1 MRMALAGLSRPNL
14 CGMRRAGSAS
24 AACSIRAGE
33 ELPFPGDLVT
43 RQTQDTAGRSAI
55 GWPLWSCEAIRLLT
69 SKSAGVRYRPP
80 IATIVQGV
88 NDYVNPLNDQGLYA
102 NGMNDVERRVD
113 AAIEA
118 GHAALTSVSSM
129 TSSQARADAA
139 SRLSKG
145 LRAISD
151 EASGVLHEEAI
162 RIYESEGLSY
172 GQIAK
177 RLGIS
182 KTLAHQIIKARGL
195 DLDRASHS
203 TSMTPPS

>member
-1 MRMALAGLSRPNL
+1 MN
-14 CGMRRAGSAS
+14 
-24 AACSIRAGE
+24 
-33 ELPFPGDLVT
+33 
-43 RQTQDTAGRSAI
+43 
-55 GWPLWSCEAIRLLT
+55 
-69 SKSAGVRYRPP
+69 
-80 IATIVQGV
+80 V
-88 NDYVNPLNDQGLYA
+88 NVNPLNDQALYA
-102 NGMNDVERRVD
+102 SGMDDVERRVD

-118 GHAALTSVSSM
+118 GHAALASVSGLK
-129 TSSQARADAA
+129 SSQARADTA

-182 KTLAHQIIKARGL
+182 KTLAHQIIKARSL
-195 DLDRASHS
+195 DPDLN
-203 TSMTPPS
+203 

>member
-1 MRMALAGLSRPNL
+1 MTDAHNR
-14 CGMRRAGSAS
+14 
-24 AACSIRAGE
+24 
-33 ELPFPGDLVT
+33 
-43 RQTQDTAGRSAI
+43 
-55 GWPLWSCEAIRLLT
+55 
-69 SKSAGVRYRPP
+69 
-80 IATIVQGV
+80 IVQGV
-88 NDYVNPLNDQGLYA
+88 NANVNPLNDQALYA
-102 NGMNDVERRVD
+102 SGMDDVERRVD

-118 GHAALTSVSSM
+118 GHAALASVSGLK
-129 TSSQARADAA
+129 SSQTRADAA

-182 KTLAHQIIKARGL
+182 KTLAHQIIKARSL
-195 DLDRASHS
+195 DPDLN
-203 TSMTPPS
+203 

>member
-1 MRMALAGLSRPNL
+1 MNAH
-14 CGMRRAGSAS
+14 
-24 AACSIRAGE
+24 
-33 ELPFPGDLVT
+33 
-43 RQTQDTAGRSAI
+43 
-55 GWPLWSCEAIRLLT
+55 
-69 SKSAGVRYRPP
+69 
-80 IATIVQGV
+80 
-88 NDYVNPLNDQGLYA
+88 VNPLNGQGLYA
-102 NGMNDVERRVD
+102 NGVTDVERRVD

-118 GHAALTSVSSM
+118 GHTALASVTNM

-195 DLDRASHS
+195 DPGR
-203 TSMTPPS
+203 

>member
-1 MRMALAGLSRPNL
+1 MS
-14 CGMRRAGSAS
+14 
-24 AACSIRAGE
+24 
-33 ELPFPGDLVT
+33 
-43 RQTQDTAGRSAI
+43 
-55 GWPLWSCEAIRLLT
+55 
-69 SKSAGVRYRPP
+69 
-80 IATIVQGV
+80 
-88 NDYVNPLNDQGLYA
+88 
-102 NGMNDVERRVD
+102 DVERRVD
-113 AAIEA
+113 VAIEA
-118 GHAALTSVSSM
+118 GHAALASVSSM

-195 DLDRASHS
+195 DLDRAA
-203 TSMTPPS
+203 TRFQ

>member
-1 MRMALAGLSRPNL
+1 MRDSPSAHFQVRWSSLAD
-14 CGMRRAGSAS
+14 AHY
-24 AACSIRAGE
+24 
-33 ELPFPGDLVT
+33 
-43 RQTQDTAGRSAI
+43 Q
-55 GWPLWSCEAIRLLT
+55 
-69 SKSAGVRYRPP
+69 
-80 IATIVQGV
+80 IVQGV
-88 NDYVNPLNDQGLYA
+88 NATVKPLNEQGLYA
-102 NGMNDVERRVD
+102 SGMDDVERRVN

-118 GHAALTSVSSM
+118 GGAALASVTGM
-129 TSSQARADAA
+129 MSSQARADAA

-182 KTLAHQIIKARGL
+182 KTLAHQIIKAR
-195 DLDRASHS
+195 DLDR
-203 TSMTPPS
+203 T

>member
-1 MRMALAGLSRPNL
+1 
-14 CGMRRAGSAS
+14 
-24 AACSIRAGE
+24 
-33 ELPFPGDLVT
+33 
-43 RQTQDTAGRSAI
+43 
-55 GWPLWSCEAIRLLT
+55 
-69 SKSAGVRYRPP
+69 
-80 IATIVQGV
+80 V

-102 NGMNDVERRVD
+102 SRMSDVERQVD

-118 GHAALTSVSSM
+118 GHAALASVSSI
-129 TSSQARADAA
+129 TSSQGRADAA

-151 EASGVLHEEAI
+151 EASGILHEEAI

-195 DLDRASHS
+195 GQASQS
-203 TSMTPPS
+203 TSATPHS

>member
-1 MRMALAGLSRPNL
+1 MQFAGQSVCSFHVHLS
-14 CGMRRAGSAS
+14 SS
-24 AACSIRAGE
+24 AAAHN
-33 ELPFPGDLVT
+33 
-43 RQTQDTAGRSAI
+43 Q
-55 GWPLWSCEAIRLLT
+55 
-69 SKSAGVRYRPP
+69 
-80 IATIVQGV
+80 IVQGV
-88 NDYVNPLNDQGLYA
+88 NACVNPLYGQGLYA
-102 NGMNDVERRVD
+102 SGMSDVERRVD

-118 GHAALTSVSSM
+118 GHTALASVTNM

-139 SRLSKG
+139 SRLSKC

-182 KTLAHQIIKARGL
+182 KTLAHQIIKAR
-195 DLDRASHS
+195 DLDRA
-203 TSMTPPS
+203 